1 MLSDKFM
8 GRKSKYEK
16 AGAKLAEEIE
26 SGLSLCEKFRIEI
39 ETKMELAKDDP
50 EVNFPVNAA
59 KSYLSMLQN
68 TVKTKMA
75 YDQANKAFADGLSAT
90 QQQDVI
96 VTWIAQMAG
105 ETQKRF
111 LAKLDLALKTG
122 KLPEIDYASEAQ

>member
-1 MLSDKFM
+1 M

-16 AGAKLAEEIE
+16 AGAELAEEIE

-39 ETKMELAKDDP
+39 ESKMERAKDDP

-75 YDQANKAFADGLSAT
+75 YDQANKAFADGLSAA

-96 VTWIAQMAG
+96 ITWIAQMGG
-105 ETQKRF
+105 ETRKRF
-111 LAKLDLALKTG
+111 LAKLETALKTG
-122 KLPEIDYASEAQ
+122 QLPEIDYAAESD